1 MAADFLIKGGLDL
14 SGIRQELKAFAAEQT
29 ALQSKAAAVAPAT
42 KIPVLPP
49 SVLQRIDK
57 PIIGQ
62 KASLGQNTAEIN
74 KAITAQAK
82 LIALQSESN
91 RITALASGQKYD
103 PIKGTEQL
111 RLGTQAAFRAG
122 GVEFGKTQAKFLDAE
137 FQRFITQFEAVSS
150 RTAKGQF
157 VPVSQQA
164 ERFAKLTANP
174 ILQQQGLLNAN
185 GNPRIFTPRADT
197 QDFSNRK
204 DALAI
209 EAAYDKERLA
219 AKAEQLKAEGQ
230 VAAEKLRAAQAQRVA
245 DGKSEGIDA
254 EILAA
259 RQARL
264 ASEASLA
271 ASASARARL
280 AALNKDGTQ
289 ARVDQI
295 PQAARLA
302 GANQFLADTRA
313 KLEAMKKGTVGV
325 TQSPIL
331 NSSGQQPVTNNLSP
345 VALRGTLRLEAAMG
359 QLIQSAEGE
368 VVLGQERFKRRA
380 AYNSKMAALELAIA
394 EEVALEAAQ
403 RATLA
408 GRVSQASFA
417 NPKIGLERG
426 IGEANLI
433 AGEASAKA
441 LRGGIINAN
450 PELQAQLANAEARY
464 IEIRLRQVIE
474 AQKELL
480 ASGVSTELDLEL
492 STLKKQLGAM
502 LLRAQAGD
510 EAYLSAT
517 NQATLAKAEQAAA
530 TARQLLTTPGAVS
543 SLGGDQA
550 AVTRTRNAVAAAE
563 LAQLELMPGNIESLR
578 QATTSRLRMA
588 SSLNLSIIGDQE
600 ALEATLAAATT
611 NRRKAIA
618 TNELIV
624 ADAASVEAIA
634 LETVSRTKVS
644 TAANQ
649 LSLTMQSSIE
659 AFALGKI
666 TQDQLNLAIRQE
678 VAASRVA
685 AKTTY
690 DTALLKAEATANQIA
705 LDQANGNALALQ
717 RQANIRAVKS
727 QTAASG
733 IVGGFKA
740 TENAGGR
747 DAGAFL
753 GGGLAT
759 TLKFALPSAVLFG
772 AFAGIKNAVK
782 DTEELAIT
790 FTKLESQL
798 NGLDDVDR
806 LANLKKQILDISSET
821 GIAAAEIGDLALQIQ
836 GAFGDLEY
844 DPNKLN
850 DGGLKGSDNITRY
863 GDEVVAKQIEAAGKL
878 SVVTGIAQKELV
890 DGLTAASFAFGTSAD
905 RIGDVAAKLEVSTG
919 VKAKETISFLGDI
932 GPVAEAAGFSLEEFA
947 AIAAIAQ
954 KRSGATGTVLA
965 EQFGRIIPAITKNSQ
980 DFFNIANKNQSL
992 FEQLDGGK
1000 GYTNFIKAI
1009 QNSDTKEI
1017 FRSLSGSFDQLDK
1030 GSREFVIQ
1038 LLGGRREANALLS
1051 VFNDTKGLDKA
1062 TKEAENSAGVL
1073 DERFAAL
1080 QKRITVIFRKLSV
1093 EFTKLAKTFV
1103 DSGIGKAIGLSLKE
1117 LEVMLK
1123 VTNGIFSIFT
1133 KIDKLTGGWA
1143 SNLAAVAIQM
1153 KVITTV
1159 TKALIG
1165 QQALAAAT
1173 AAGSTGGSRAGAAIS
1188 SIPLIAG
1195 VRSKGFFPNS
1205 REAYR
1210 QSLLK
1215 TNIQKGLS
1223 PTLNSKSS
1231 FLAQGA
1237 GSLGVAKASGRGLY
1251 TAIGGATGV
1260 GFLAAA
1266 GIFGAYQTFTDKVE
1280 KDKTDITK
1288 LQVNLSKD
1296 KRSTKDIFEEAKKL
1310 KVKES
1315 LFYRFWRGLNDLST
1329 DSELTEIEA
1338 LIREAKSK
1346 TEIGS
1351 KVASSKTGQRLTAQ
1365 LVRGTK
1371 KTPKESVFSI
1381 ADGESID
1388 LTKKYTKGNSAKD
1401 NSALALQKIRDRIN
1415 LRNKTVSGEVANV
1428 LLKSEDIYGDLQDL
1442 RESNSAD
1449 PKLVKEI
1456 NAVLAAIQSSGLTD
1470 SEYSSYA
1477 NDVTQPIRALAK
1489 STSETINGDLKAA
1502 KEFFEDRRVSLETY
1516 VEVLRKTIADLKKIK
1531 IKTPGQEEAI
1541 RQANKDINSAVTS
1554 TLLDRQERDLEV
1566 FKLLGA
1572 SDEEVNQK
1580 ESLNALS
1587 NLRNPDFVKDPEARR
1602 KAALSLLENTRE
1614 YYENIVKNTDDLA
1627 LAQKLINEGFD
1638 IPEEVRFAIQKLNIE
1653 DSSQYQ
1659 DLAESVRALNKGEKT
1674 KGLIGKGPGGLL
1686 DKVLKDFMDDGIVSE
1701 DTIKYLGQKQD
1712 ALKSKLQDKSLSE
1725 ADRANIV
1732 ATMELISELLN
1743 LAPDSY
1749 TVRTDDN
1756 GKKIKVPTKGDGK
1769 AFGVDMIA
1777 EKAKLDKEVAK
1788 EAADDAQ
1795 SVADSAFELQKIR
1808 MNGNAKAIA
1817 ILEKAQ
1823 ANAKLLKAQTIEDAN
1838 ERAIA
1843 INEALGDILQAD
1855 QAFADAI
1862 QAETEARYGLAKARA
1877 TDAGDTVGAAQANL
1891 AAAQAALNAANAKD
1905 PSGADALNAQ
1915 AAVISARR
1923 EISDAQ
1929 KAQRDSARELFSFV
1943 AADEDPVKEAQYAL
1957 DDAKLALNEARGQE
1971 ARNKAALEVKQ
1982 RERALRDAQR
1992 GVRDSM
1998 VALFRAVVTGE
2009 DPVAQAKFDLS
2020 IAKSLEGE
2028 AKGKAAQADAALRTL
2043 EAQRTLR
2050 DAMQAAQYSVY
2061 TLRQAQLQSLDDD
2074 VGAANVAAALAR
2086 QQLKD
2091 AIASKSGT
2099 AEINS
2104 LRAASI
2110 AADKSARDTLFQTKL
2125 DDYQYL
2131 LDTGKITKTQYI
2143 AYLTALQQTLSPASK
2158 QFKELEKTLRNLK
2171 NDIGSD
2177 LQANLPT
2184 TLALPTLYEVRRLN
2198 QTGKQPGAGT
2208 NQIGY
2213 QDNRKIDLKIE
2224 IGQNMSEAQ
2233 IVRVL
2238 SDALGVG
2245 RNSNT
2250 PSRY

>member
-1 MAADFLIKGGLDL
+1 MAGNEDFLIVGGLDL
-14 SGIRQELKAFAAEQT
+14 SKVRAELKSFYAEQT
-29 ALQSKAAAVAPAT
+29 ALQSKAAAANPSAR
-42 KIPVLPP
+42 IPVLPP

-57 PIIGQ
+57 PIISQ
-62 KASLGQNTAEIN
+62 KAALGQNTAEIN

-91 RITALASGQKYD
+91 RLTALVSGQKYD

-111 RLGTQAAFRAG
+111 RLGTAQAFREG
-122 GVEFGKTQAKFLDAE
+122 GVKFGAAQAKFLDQE
-137 FQRFITQFEAVSS
+137 FQKFIAQFEAISS
-150 RTAKGQF
+150 RSAGKF
-157 VPVSQQA
+157 VPVADQVG
-164 ERFAKLTANP
+164 RFATKVANP
-174 ILQQQGLLNAN
+174 ILREQGLLNVN
-185 GNPRIFTPRADT
+185 GNPTIFTRRADT
-197 QDFSNRK
+197 QNFNNRK

-209 EAAYDKERLA
+209 EAAYDRERLKIEA
-219 AKAEQLKAEGQ
+219 Q
-230 VAAEKLRAAQAQRVA
+230 VVTEKLKAAQAQRIA

-259 RQARL
+259 KQARL

-280 AALNKDGTQ
+280 KSLSQDGLQ
-289 ARVDQI
+289 SRVDQI

-313 KLEAMKKGTVGV
+313 RLDAMKKGTVGIS
-325 TQSPIL
+325 QSPLL
-331 NSSGQQPVTNNLSP
+331 NSQGQQPAATNNLSSTF
-345 VALRGTLRLEAAMG
+345 LKGTLRLEAAMG
-359 QLIQSAEGE
+359 QLLQSVDGE
-368 VVLGQERFKRRA
+368 VLLGQERFKRRA
-380 AYNSKMAALELAIA
+380 VYNSRMSSIELAIA
-394 EEVALEAAQ
+394 EEAAKEAAE
-403 RATLA
+403 RAAVA
-408 GRVSQASFA
+408 GRVSQASFG
-417 NPKIGLERG
+417 NPRIALERG

-450 PELQAQLANAEARY
+450 PELQAQMANAEARY

-510 EAYLSAT
+510 EAYLNAT

-530 TARQLLTTPGAVS
+530 SARQLLATPGAVS

-550 AVTRTRNAVAAAE
+550 AVTRTRAAVNAAE
-563 LAQLELMPGNIESLR
+563 LAQLELMPGHIESLR

-588 SSLNLSIIGDQE
+588 SSLNLSILGDQE
-600 ALEATLAAATT
+600 ALEATLAAATS

-624 ADAASVEAIA
+624 ADAASVEAIV
-634 LETVSRTKVS
+634 LENTSRTKVA

-678 VAASRVA
+678 IAASQVA

-690 DTALLKAEATANQIA
+690 DTALLKAEAAAKQIA

-717 RQANIRAVKS
+717 RQANSRAIKS

-733 IVGGFKA
+733 IVAGFKA
-740 TENAGGR
+740 TEGAGGR

-772 AFAGIKNAVK
+772 AFSGIKNAVK
-782 DTEELAIT
+782 DSEELAIT

-836 GAFGDLEY
+836 GAFGDLKF

-863 GDEVVAKQIEAAGKL
+863 GDDVVAKQIEAAGKL

-905 RIGDVAAKLEVSTG
+905 RIGDVSAKLEVSTG

-980 DFFNIANKNQSL
+980 DFFNIANKNKSL

-1000 GYTNFIKAI
+1000 GYTKFISAI
-1009 QNSDTKEI
+1009 QNSDTKGI
-1017 FRSLSGSFDQLDK
+1017 FKSLAESFDQLDK
-1030 GSREFVIQ
+1030 GSKEFIIQ

-1051 VFNDTKGLDKA
+1051 VFNDTQGLDKA

-1080 QKRITVIFRKLSV
+1080 QERITVIFSKLKV
-1093 EFTKLAKTFV
+1093 EFTKLAKTFI

-1117 LEVMLK
+1117 LEIMLK

-1133 KIDKLTGGWA
+1133 KLDKLTGGWA
-1143 SNLAAVAIQM
+1143 SNLAAVALQM
-1153 KVITTV
+1153 KVITFV

-1165 QQALAAAT
+1165 NQAV
-1173 AAGSTGGSRAGAAIS
+1173 AAGSAAVAAGAPGGGLSASLNAI
-1188 SIPLIAG
+1188 PFIAS
-1195 VRSKGFFPNS
+1195 VKSRGFFPNT

-1210 QSLLK
+1210 QSLLQ
-1215 TNIQKGLS
+1215 TNINKGLS
-1223 PTLNSKSS
+1223 PTLNSSS
-1231 FLAQGA
+1231 AYLAQGVGTA
-1237 GSLGVAKASGRGLY
+1237 GLAKASGKGLY

-1266 GIFGAYQTFTDKVE
+1266 GIFGAYEAFTGKVE
-1280 KDKTDITK
+1280 EDKRDIAK
-1288 LQVNLSKD
+1288 LKVNLSKD
-1296 KRSTKDIFEEAKKL
+1296 KRSTKDIFDEAKKL

-1315 LFYRFWRGLNDLST
+1315 AFYRFWRGLNDLST

-1338 LIREAKSK
+1338 LIREAKAK
-1346 TEIGS
+1346 TEIGAQ
-1351 KVASSKTGQRLTAQ
+1351 VASSKTGQRLTAQ
-1365 LVRGTK
+1365 LVRGSK
-1371 KTPKESVFSI
+1371 GIPKTSVFSLG
-1381 ADGESID
+1381 DGENID
-1388 LTKKYTKGNSAKD
+1388 LTKQYSKGNSAKD
-1401 NSALALQKIRDRIN
+1401 NAALALQKIRDRIN
-1415 LRNKTVSGEVANV
+1415 LRNKTISGEVANV

-1442 RESNSAD
+1442 RDSNSAD

-1456 NAVLAAIQSSGLTD
+1456 NAVLAAIQSSGLNN

-1477 NDVTQPIRALAK
+1477 NDITQPIRALAK

-1502 KEFFEDRRVSLETY
+1502 KEFFEARRVSLETY
-1516 VEVLRKTIADLKKIK
+1516 VDTLKKALRDLLK
-1531 IKTPGQEEAI
+1531 VKTKTPEQEDAI
-1541 RQANKDINSAVTS
+1541 RQINKDINSAVTS
-1554 TLLDRQERDLEV
+1554 TILARQDRDLEV

-1580 ESLNALS
+1580 EASNALE
-1587 NLRNPDFVKDPEARR
+1587 NLKNPDFVKDPEARR
-1602 KAALSLLENTRE
+1602 KAALSLLENTRK
-1614 YYENIVKNTDDLA
+1614 YYENLVKNTDDLE
-1627 LAQKLINEGFD
+1627 LAQKLIKEGFD
-1638 IPEEVRFAIQKLNIE
+1638 IPEEVRFAVQKLRIE
-1653 DSSQYQ
+1653 DSGQYQ
-1659 DLAESVRALNKGEKT
+1659 DLAESVRALNKGDKT

-1686 DKVLKDFMDDGIVSE
+1686 DKVLKDYMDDGIVSD
-1701 DTIKYLGQKQD
+1701 DTIKYLNQKQNN
-1712 ALKSKLQDKSLSE
+1712 LKSKLQDKSLSD
-1725 ADRANIV
+1725 ADRSNIID
-1732 ATMELISELLN
+1732 TMELISELLN

-1756 GKKIKVPTKGDGK
+1756 GKKIKIPNKGDGK
-1769 AFGVDMIA
+1769 SFGVDMIE
-1777 EKAKLDKEVAK
+1777 EKARLDKELAK
-1788 EAADDAQ
+1788 EVADDAQ
-1795 SVADSAFELQKIR
+1795 NLADSFYELQKIR
-1808 MNGNAKAIA
+1808 ANGNAKQIA

-1823 ANAKLLKAQTIEDAN
+1823 ANAKLLAAHTIEDAN

-1843 INEALGDILQAD
+1843 VNEALGAILQAD
-1855 QAFADAI
+1855 QAFADAV
-1862 QAETEARYGLAKARA
+1862 QAENEARFGLARARA
-1877 TDAGDTVGAAQANL
+1877 ADIGDTIGAARANL
-1891 AAAQAALNAANAKD
+1891 AAAKSALAAANAKD
-1905 PSGADALNAQ
+1905 PSGVDALNAQ
-1915 AAVISARR
+1915 AAVIAAQR
-1923 EISDAQ
+1923 EVYDAQ

-1943 AADEDPVKEAQYAL
+1943 AADEDPVREAELAL
-1957 DDAKLALNEARGQE
+1957 DDARLALKEARGQE
-1971 ARNKAALEVKQ
+1971 AQNKAALEVKQ
-1982 RERALRDAQR
+1982 RERALRDAR
-1992 GVRDSM
+1992 RAARDATI
-1998 VALFRAVVTGE
+1998 ALFRAVVTGE

-2020 IAKSLEGE
+2020 IAKSLESE
-2028 AKGKAAQADAALRTL
+2028 AKGKAAQANAALRTL
-2043 EAQRTLR
+2043 EAQNTL
-2050 DAMQAAQYSVY
+2050 S
-2061 TLRQAQLQSLDDD
+2061 SLDDYSTAPLMQEFD
-2074 VGAANVAAALAR
+2074 SLKTTVGDTFSDLSGVIKSALKEGINEAK
-2086 QQLKD
+2086 QEID
-2091 AIASKSGT
+2091 NIAIALR
-2099 AEINS
+2099 S
-2104 LRAASI
+2104 L
-2110 AADKSARDTLFQTKL
+2110 
-2125 DDYQYL
+2125 
-2131 LDTGKITKTQYI
+2131 
-2143 AYLTALQQTLSPASK
+2143 
-2158 QFKELEKTLRNLK
+2158 EN
-2171 NDIGSD
+2171 
-2177 LQANLPT
+2177 
-2184 TLALPTLYEVRRLN
+2184 
-2198 QTGKQPGAGT
+2198 
-2208 NQIGY
+2208 
-2213 QDNRKIDLKIE
+2213 IDLSGFSKKFVEMMQAVAEQSIRAVDS
-2224 IGQNMSEAQ
+2224 ISD
-2233 IVRVL
+2233 RL
-2238 SDALGVG
+2238 DALNGKTVTVTVKVVEKKG
-2245 RNSNT
+2245 
-2250 PSRY
+2250 